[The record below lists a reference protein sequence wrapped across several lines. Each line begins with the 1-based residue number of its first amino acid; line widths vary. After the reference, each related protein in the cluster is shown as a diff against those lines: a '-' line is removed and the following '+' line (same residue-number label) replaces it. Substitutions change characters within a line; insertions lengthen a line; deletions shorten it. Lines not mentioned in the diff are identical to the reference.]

1 MAYTEERTQ
10 MSLLRR
16 ERQLRPD
23 LMLVI
28 PYLLLSALGL
38 VMIYTA
44 SAPRLEEA
52 GVSPTRELEQQA
64 AFVLVGFA
72 AFAIVSVINLS
83 VVRPWVPALYLGSVI
98 TLILVLSPLGSAV
111 KGAQRWIQLGPI
123 RFQPSEIAKLAVI
136 LGLAMLLSAAA
147 RPMKWDRVARAVL
160 IVALPALL
168 IFLQPDLGTMLTFG
182 FIAAVMIFVAGA
194 TWRQMA
200 ALIVAGVIA
209 TVTVF
214 QAGVIKTYQITRL
227 TAFLDETS
235 DVLNTQ
241 YNQFQSQIAIG
252 TGGLFGKGLFN
263 GTQTNLR
270 FVPEQSSD
278 FIFTA
283 VGEQLGF
290 AGSLFVLVMFG
301 LVIWRAAGRCRQCEG
316 PFRAT
321 GRSRCRRTC
330 WISRLRQHWHDHPGD
345 AGHRIAAAVHVV
357 RRNRLCRDER
367 GARDSAF
374 GVDAPL
380 AARGGADLRRFV
392 ADIAPL
398 AERRCVVY
406 SHHPCTDATSRA
418 GLRSSR
424 VRCSP
429 ARVRS

>member
-28 PYLLLSALGL
+28 PYLLLTALGL

-83 VVRPWVPALYLGSVI
+83 VVRPWVPALYLGSVV

-160 IVALPALL
+160 IVVVPAVL

-182 FIAAVMIFVAGA
+182 FIAGVMIFVAGA

-200 ALIVAGVIA
+200 ALIVAGLVT
-209 TVTVF
+209 TVAVF

-301 LVIWRAAGRCRQCEG
+301 LIIWRVLVAAANARDRFGQLA
-316 PFRAT
+316 AT
-321 GRSRCRRTC
+321 GVAALVAFHVFVNVGMTIRVMPVTGLPLPFMSSGGTVFVVMSVALGMAHSVWMRRSPLVGERT
-330 WISRLRQHWHDHPGD
+330 
-345 AGHRIAAAVHVV
+345 AG
-357 RRNRLCRDER
+357 N
-367 GARDSAF
+367 S
-374 GVDAPL
+374 
-380 AARGGADLRRFV
+380 
-392 ADIAPL
+392 
-398 AERRCVVY
+398 
-406 SHHPCTDATSRA
+406 
-418 GLRSSR
+418 
-424 VRCSP
+424 
-429 ARVRS
+429 

>member
-23 LMLVI
+23 LALVI

-44 SAPRLEEA
+44 SAPRLEEIGA
-52 GVSPTRELEQQA
+52 SPTRELEQQA
-64 AFVLVGFA
+64 AFVLIGFA

-83 VVRPWVPALYLGSVI
+83 VIRPWVPAVYLGSVI
-98 TLILVLSPLGSAV
+98 TLIVVLSPLGERV
-111 KGAQRWIQLGPI
+111 KGAQRWIQLGPV

-136 LGLAMLLSAAA
+136 LALAVLLSAAA
-147 RPMKWDRVARAVL
+147 RPMRWDRVARAVL
-160 IVALPALL
+160 IVAVPAVL
-168 IFLQPDLGTMLTFG
+168 IFRQPDLGTMLTFG
-182 FIAAVMIFVAGA
+182 FIAGVMLFVAGA

-200 ALIVAGVIA
+200 ALVVAGLIT
-209 TVTVF
+209 TVAVF

-290 AGSLFVLVMFG
+290 AGSLFVLLMFG
-301 LVIWRAAGRCRQCEG
+301 LIIWRVLVAAANARDRFGQLA
-316 PFRAT
+316 AT
-321 GRSRCRRTC
+321 GVAALVAFHVFVNIGMTIRVMPVTGLPLPFMSSGGTVFVVMSVALGMAHSVWMRRSPLVGERT
-330 WISRLRQHWHDHPGD
+330 ST
-345 AGHRIAAAVHVV
+345 
-357 RRNRLCRDER
+357 E
-367 GARDSAF
+367 S
-374 GVDAPL
+374 
-380 AARGGADLRRFV
+380 
-392 ADIAPL
+392 
-398 AERRCVVY
+398 
-406 SHHPCTDATSRA
+406 
-418 GLRSSR
+418 
-424 VRCSP
+424 
-429 ARVRS
+429 